1 MLDVSN
7 ALDGLPPVFDLRE
20 ASALGLSARVVGRAV
35 RGGLVRRLGPGLFV
49 AETVWRESSPRDRHL
64 LITAAAARLR
74 PWAVVSHH
82 SAACRFGLP
91 LPLTMPPWVALT
103 TDRSAA
109 TGLPGGLARL
119 EPGQLPAHHV
129 EECSDLRVTSPARTV
144 IDCLR
149 ELPLPDAVAI
159 GDAALR
165 RGLTDAAHL
174 EAVRC
179 EQRGW
184 PFITAADTGL
194 RLLDPLRETWFES
207 WSFVRLWQL
216 GVELPESQV
225 SVHDQRGRF
234 LGRVDGLWR
243 DDATVAEADGRGKYL
258 GQFDPDGASAEA
270 AARAVVAE
278 KVRED
283 RMRDCGLEFV
293 RWDLAGMLRDPAGV
307 ADQVGAA
314 RRRGDISRFS
324 GRLVPPS
331 ASLVPPSP
339 SLAAAEPPFRAQKAG

>member
-1 MLDVSN
+1 MIDVPA
-7 ALDGLPPVFDLRE
+7 ALNSLPPVFDLRQ
-20 ASALGLSARVVGRAV
+20 AAAVGLSGRVVQRAV
-35 RGGLVRRLGPGLFV
+35 RGHLVRRLGRGVFV
-49 AETVWRESSPRDRHL
+49 AVAVWRESSPRDRHL
-64 LITAAAARLR
+64 LTTAAAARRR

-82 SAACRFGLP
+82 SAACLFGLP
-91 LPLTMPPWVALT
+91 LPLDMPQWVALS

-109 TGLPGGLARL
+109 TALPRGVARL

-129 EECSDLRVTSPARTV
+129 EEHNGLPITSPARTV

-159 GDAALR
+159 ADAALR
-165 RGLTDAAHL
+165 RGLINVADL
-174 EAVRC
+174 DAVRQ

-184 PFITAADTGL
+184 PFITNADTGL
-194 RLLDPLRETWFES
+194 RLLDPSRETWFES
-207 WSFVRLWQL
+207 WSFIRLWQL

-225 SVHDQRGRF
+225 SVHDHRGRF
-234 LGRVDGLWR
+234 LGRVDGIWR

-293 RWDLAGMLRDPAGV
+293 RWDLTMMLGDAAGV
-307 ADQVGAA
+307 ADQVANT
-314 RRRGDISRFS
+314 RRRGDISRFT
-324 GRLVPPS
+324 GRLMP
-331 ASLVPPSP
+331 PPSP
-339 SLAAAEPPFRAQKAG
+339 LVAAKPLIPLCRAS

>member
-1 MLDVSN
+1 MIDVV
-7 ALDGLPPVFDLRE
+7 AAIDGLPPVFHLRQ
-20 ASALGLSARVVGRAV
+20 ASAVGLSARVIQRAL
-35 RGGLVRRLGPGLFV
+35 RGHLVRRLGRGMFV
-49 AETVWRESSPRDRHL
+49 AEAVWRESSPRDRHL
-64 LITAAAARLR
+64 LLISAAAPLR

-82 SAACRFGLP
+82 SAACWLGLP
-91 LPLTMPPWVALT
+91 LPLRIPPWVALS

-109 TGLPGGLARL
+109 SGMPHGVSRL
-119 EPGQLPAHHV
+119 EPGELPAHHIQQING
-129 EECSDLRVTSPARTV
+129 LQVTSPARTV
-144 IDCLR
+144 IDCMR

-165 RGLTDAAHL
+165 QGLVNAAEI
-174 EAVRC
+174 EAVRH

-216 GVELPESQV
+216 GVDVPESQV
-225 SVHDQRGRF
+225 SVYDHRGRF

-243 DDATVAEADGRGKYL
+243 DDATVAEADGSGKYL
-258 GQFDPDGASAEA
+258 GEFDPNGASAEA

-293 RWDLAGMLRDPAGV
+293 RWDLAMMLRDAAGV
-307 ADQVGAA
+307 AAQVA
-314 RRRGDISRFS
+314 RTRERGDLSRFT
-324 GRLVPPS
+324 GRLVSESPP
-331 ASLVPPSP
+331 
-339 SLAAAEPPFRAQKAG
+339 LAAVKPPNPLLRAG

>member
-1 MLDVSN
+1 MLDRGAMINVDA
-7 ALDGLPPVFDLRE
+7 ALNDLPPVFDLRQ
-20 ASALGLSARVVGRAV
+20 AAAVGLSARVVQRAL
-35 RGGLVRRLGPGLFV
+35 RGGLVRRLGRGLFV
-49 AETVWRESSPRDRHL
+49 GEPVWRESSTRDRHL
-64 LITAAAARLR
+64 LVAAAAARSR

-91 LPLTMPPWVALT
+91 LPLSMPPWVALT
-103 TDRSAA
+103 TDLSAS
-109 TGLPGGLARL
+109 TGMPGGVARL
-119 EPGQLPAHHV
+119 EPGQLPTLHI
-129 EECSDLRVTSPARTV
+129 EEVSGLRVTSPARTV

-165 RGLTDAAHL
+165 RGLTDTAEL
-174 EAVRC
+174 EAVRH

-194 RLLDPLRETWFES
+194 GLLDPLRETWFES
-207 WSFVRLWQL
+207 WSFTRLWQL

-225 SVHDQRGRF
+225 TVYDHRGRF

-243 DDATVAEADGRGKYL
+243 NDATVAEADGRGKYL
-258 GQFDPDGASAEA
+258 GLFDPDGPSAEA
-270 AARAVVAE
+270 AARTVVAE

-293 RWDLAGMLRDPAGV
+293 RWDLAMLLRDAAEV
-307 ADQVGAA
+307 AAQVANT
-314 RRRGDISRFS
+314 RRRGDIGRFR
-324 GRLVPPS
+324 GRLM
-331 ASLVPPSP
+331 SP
-339 SLAAAEPPFRAQKAG
+339 SSPLVATKPPIRLRRAG